1 MIRYQADNEYIEYM
15 SILKTSCLWKQ
26 ICFARIPRSFREGC
40 KIFTSKLKKRSGYG
54 RLVRGSAR
62 VSWKRGVFRTFWTF
76 HVVQPSVCLLHTEID
91 PLLESEK
98 WYIDSHNA
106 IVCGC
111 RWPSRRRERCCR
123 ALTAQEPEP
132 VTSHSSSATSSVVTL
147 DSWQCQKCLQKL
159 GKKTVAKKENI
170 CNH

>member
-1 MIRYQADNEYIEYM
+1 MIRYQADNEYIIEYM

-26 ICFARIPRSFREGC
+26 ICFARIPQSFREGC
-40 KIFTSKLKKRSGYG
+40 KIFTSKLKRRSGYG

-62 VSWKRGVFRTFWTF
+62 VSWKRGVFRTFSSMF
-76 HVVQPSVCLLHTEID
+76 CNHGVCLLHTEID

-132 VTSHSSSATSSVVTL
+132 VTSHSSSAASSVVTL
-147 DSWQCQKCLQKL
+147 DSWRCQKSLQKL
-159 GKKTVAKKENI
+159 KKNGR
-170 CNH
+170 